1 MLNYSDQA
9 IVCQSSFICILPPSM
24 FYLRYMER
32 VLKGF
37 VHSETCKGCNAVD
50 PTGTLMR
57 EFIDKKKE
65 EGTSTPK
72 LINTLAMMGVRLQQP
87 ALDRHFRNHSPF
99 TRDNRLRALETTKKG
114 LDIQRENHRNVEEEL
129 QKLVDIGGDRVDEG
143 SIIVD
148 KDLYMFA
155 IDRKLKD
162 GTPVSIQ
169 NLLINFTNTFS
180 PTHS

>member
-1 MLNYSDQA
+1 
-9 IVCQSSFICILPPSM
+9 
-24 FYLRYMER
+24 MER

-37 VHSETCKGCNAVD
+37 VHSETCKACNAVD
-50 PTGTLMR
+50 PTGTPMR

-72 LINTLAMMGVRLQQP
+72 LINTLAMMGVRLRQP

-99 TRDNRLRALETTKKG
+99 TRDNRLQSMESTKKQ
-114 LDIQRENHRNVEEEL
+114 LDIQRENHRSVEEEL
-129 QKLVDIGGDRVDEG
+129 QKLVDIGGDKIDDG

-169 NLLINFTNTFS
+169 NLVMNFGDALAES
-180 PTHS
+180 HGKGRVLEGEEVE